1 LTARPPGLIQ
11 AGDSKINCISDGPA
25 QLAQDLRYTGVNYNC
40 IETFSDADP
49 TWADWVSP
57 WIASSTGAPFV
68 AWVAADPT
76 GHQLIDTQNLIPESE
91 ETNPNWTAECAA
103 GDYNTY
109 ATQFATNMVAAGLGY
124 SVIRLGAEM
133 NGNWNDDSLG
143 TTVGEWQQWG
153 QCFAQEVTAIRAVPG
168 ANFLFD
174 WNVNAYY
181 RDIPLADFY
190 PGNAYVDII
199 GIDAYDETGVS
210 SPAVGQ
216 PGRFQALA
224 SEPDGL
230 YAVEAF
236 AAAHG
241 KPLSIPE
248 WGTISTQGDDAA
260 YVTGMGNFIAANDV
274 AYNSWFNGGAGSVYQ
289 LDPAQAPRSLAAYVA
304 AFG

>member
-1 LTARPPGLIQ
+1 
-11 AGDSKINCISDGPA
+11 
-25 QLAQDLRYTGVNYNC
+25 VN
-40 IETFSDADP
+40 
-49 TWADWVSP
+49 P
-57 WIASSTGAPFV
+57 WITSTSEPFV
-68 AWVAADPT
+68 GWVAADPT
-76 GHQLIDTQNLIPESE
+76 GHQVIDTQNLIPHSE
-91 ETNPNWTAECAA
+91 ETNPDWTAECAA

-133 NGNWNDDSLG
+133 NGDWNNDSLG
-143 TTVGEWQQWG
+143 TTVAEWQQWG
-153 QCFAQEVTAIRAVPG
+153 QCFAQEVTAVRAVPG

-190 PGNAYVDII
+190 PGDAYVDII
-199 GIDAYDETGVS
+199 GIDAYDAGVS
-210 SPAVGQ
+210 IPAVGQ
-216 PGRFQALA
+216 SRRFQSLA
-224 SEPDGL
+224 SEPNGL

-248 WGTISTQGDDAA
+248 WGTLSTQGDDFA
-260 YVTGMGNFIAANDV
+260 YVTGMGNFIASNDV
-274 AYNSWFNGGAGSVYQ
+274 AYNSWFNAGDGSVYQ
-289 LDPAQAPRSLAAYVA
+289 LNPAKAPLSLAAYVA